1 MMRKWVERFRRL
13 PTWMLYCH
21 VSAKA
26 VFSFGL
32 GILLASYL
40 RPLGWP
46 LLVLGFVLALPG
58 GCRILLGSD
67 RGQGETP

>member
-1 MMRKWVERFRRL
+1 MMRKWVKRFRRL

-21 VSAKA
+21 VTAKA

-32 GILLASYL
+32 GILLAQHV

-46 LLVLGFVLALPG
+46 LLVAGIVLALPG
-58 GCRILLGSD
+58 GYRILLGSEE
-67 RGQGETP
+67 GQ